1 MIMQDTGLHENLCK
15 CPTKLYMDI
24 EIESTDERPCPAMRG
39 YYKES
44 IEDCKRV
51 ITKLVGHPEFI
62 LCECEVVSAKSK
74 KYKYSGHLICKS
86 HYINDDVRKL
96 FGNWLKKVLSE
107 ESGNFLDINV
117 YDSKVK
123 LKLPNQLKKK
133 DRDEGY

>member
-1 MIMQDTGLHENLCK
+1 MIMQDTGLHENLYK

-62 LCECEVVSAKSK
+62 LCE
-74 KYKYSGHLICKS
+74 
-86 HYINDDVRKL
+86 
-96 FGNWLKKVLSE
+96 
-107 ESGNFLDINV
+107 
-117 YDSKVK
+117 
-123 LKLPNQLKKK
+123 
-133 DRDEGY
+133 